1 MKLHR
6 QSERRHQ
13 KSEMRLRSFE
23 SVHATLI
30 RTGFLTPE
38 IRFESA
44 ICFLQLCVVQ
54 ESPNQHP
61 SL

>member
-6 QSERRHQ
+6 QNERRHQ
-13 KSEMRLRSFE
+13 MSEMRLMSFE

-30 RTGFLTPE
+30 RTGFLSPE
-38 IRFESA
+38 IRSESA
-44 ICFLQLCVVQ
+44 ICFLQFCVVL

-61 SL
+61 

>member
-6 QSERRHQ
+6 QGERRHQ
-13 KSEMRLRSFE
+13 MSEMRSKSFE

-30 RTGFLTPE
+30 RTGFPSPE

-44 ICFLQLCVVQ
+44 ICFLQFCVVR

-61 SL
+61 